1 MIEKGVDQLKMVE
14 QAEQEF
20 SILKDNFNRKISYM
34 RISITD
40 RCNLRCTYCM
50 PAWGFE
56 WMDRNSLLTYDE
68 ILRLV
73 RVAAKRGLYKV
84 RITGGEPLV
93 RDGVVDF
100 VAGVSA
106 IEGITE
112 IALTTNAVLLKK
124 YAQGLKNAGLQRVN
138 ISLDSLDPKKFE
150 EVTRGH
156 VFWKVWEGIEEAER
170 VGLAPLKI
178 NVVLQNGVNDMEAV
192 DFAKMT
198 IEKPYDIRFI
208 EYMPVNDYEDW
219 KSKYIPVAEIKERIS
234 KELGE
239 LIPVVETESAGPAKN
254 YRLEGAK
261 GGVGFITAISDNHF
275 CEKCNRVRLTADG
288 KIRPCLFSAIE
299 VDFLEAL
306 RANCHDEELDS
317 LFDQVLGIKPQAH
330 DLDKFSEE
338 KMLKAMVNIGG

>member
-1 MIEKGVDQLKMVE
+1 MIEKAAEQLKMAP
-14 QAEQEF
+14 QQEEF
-20 SILKDNFNRKISYM
+20 AILKDNFNRKISYM

-84 RITGGEPLV
+84 RVTGGEPLV

-112 IALTTNAVLLKK
+112 ITLTTNAVLLKK
-124 YAQGLKNAGLQRVN
+124 YAEGLKKAGLQRVN

-170 VGLAPLKI
+170 VGLAPIKI

-219 KSKYIPVAEIKERIS
+219 KSKYIPVAEIKDRIA

-306 RANCHDEELDS
+306 RSNCGDEELDS

>member
-14 QAEQEF
+14 QSEQEF

-73 RVAAKRGLYKV
+73 RVAARRGLYKV

-93 RDGVVDF
+93 RDGIVDF

-106 IEGITE
+106 IKGITE

-124 YAQGLKNAGLQRVN
+124 YAQGLKDAGLQRVN

-150 EVTRGH
+150 EITRGH

-170 VGLAPLKI
+170 VGFDPIKI

-208 EYMPVNDYEDW
+208 EYMPVNDY
-219 KSKYIPVAEIKERIS
+219 
-234 KELGE
+234 
-239 LIPVVETESAGPAKN
+239 
-254 YRLEGAK
+254 
-261 GGVGFITAISDNHF
+261 
-275 CEKCNRVRLTADG
+275 
-288 KIRPCLFSAIE
+288 
-299 VDFLEAL
+299 
-306 RANCHDEELDS
+306 
-317 LFDQVLGIKPQAH
+317 
-330 DLDKFSEE
+330 
-338 KMLKAMVNIGG
+338 

>member
-1 MIEKGVDQLKMVE
+1 MIEKAVAQSQVVGSE
-14 QAEQEF
+14 PEF
-20 SILKDNFNRKISYM
+20 AILKDNFNRKISYM

-68 ILRLV
+68 IHRLV
-73 RVAAKRGLYKV
+73 GVAAKRGLYKV
-84 RITGGEPLV
+84 RVTGGEPLV

-100 VAGVSA
+100 VAGLKA
-106 IEGITE
+106 IDGIRE

-124 YAQGLKNAGLQRVN
+124 YAQGLKNAGLDRVN

-150 EVTRGH
+150 EITRGH

-170 VGLAPLKI
+170 VGLNPLKI
-178 NVVLQNGVNDMEAV
+178 NIVLQNGVNDMEAV

-198 IEKPYDIRFI
+198 IDKPYEIRFI

-219 KSKYIPVAEIKERIS
+219 KSKYIPVADIKARIAR
-234 KELGE
+234 ELGE
-239 LIPVVETESAGPAKN
+239 LIPVKESESDGPSKN

-261 GGVGFITAISDNHF
+261 GVVGFITAISDNHF

-299 VDFLEAL
+299 VDFLDAL
-306 RANCHDEELDS
+306 RNQATDEDIDS
-317 LFDQVLGIKPQAH
+317 LYDQVLGIKPQAH

>member
-1 MIEKGVDQLKMVE
+1 MIKPQIMM
-14 QAEQEF
+14 
-20 SILKDNFNRKISYM
+20 DNFERTITYM

-56 WMDRNSLLTYDE
+56 WMNREDLLTYDE
-68 ILRLV
+68 INRLV
-73 RVAAKRGLYKV
+73 RVAARRGLYKV
-84 RITGGEPLV
+84 RVTGGEPLV
-93 RDGVVDF
+93 RDGVVDC
-100 VAGVSA
+100 VAGLAA
-106 IEGITE
+106 IEGIKE

-124 YAQGLKNAGLQRVN
+124 YAEPLKKAGLQRVN

-156 VFWKVWEGIEEAER
+156 VFWKVWEGLEEAER
-170 VGLAPLKI
+170 VGFNPVKI
-178 NVVLQNGVNDMEAV
+178 NVVLQKDVNDMEAV

-198 IEKPYDIRFI
+198 LDKPYHIRFI
-208 EYMPVNDYEDW
+208 EYMPVSDYEDW
-219 KSKYIPVAEIKERIS
+219 KSKYVPIATIKERIT

-239 LIPVVETESAGPAKN
+239 LQPIVRSESAGPAKN
-254 YRLEGAK
+254 FRLEGAK
-261 GGVGFITAISDNHF
+261 GVVGFITAISDNHF

-288 KIRPCLFSAIE
+288 RIRPCLFSAIE
-299 VDFLEAL
+299 VDFREAL
-306 RANCHDEELDS
+306 RDGSSDEGLAD

-330 DLDKFSEE
+330 ELEKFSEE